1 MKILQLVRVPYGKKQ
16 TRLEDREYQL
26 VGEILGPVGT
36 IAEWKERFPDY
47 KIEIARGELE

>member
-1 MKILQLVRVPYGKKQ
+1 MKILQLMRVPYGKKQ

-36 IAEWKERFPDY
+36 IQEWQERFPDAEF
-47 KIEIARGELE
+47 KIIEEETE